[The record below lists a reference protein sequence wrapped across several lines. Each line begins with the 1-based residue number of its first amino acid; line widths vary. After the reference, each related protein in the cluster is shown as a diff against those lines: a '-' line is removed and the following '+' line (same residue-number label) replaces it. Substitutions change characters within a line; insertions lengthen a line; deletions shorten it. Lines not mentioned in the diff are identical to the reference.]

1 MCTNIM
7 EKARIFG
14 SGKSAQGWLAVNHV
28 YVGYDHPSHAP
39 LDHAVLIDFV
49 DETQGPSARVAVE
62 LSAESAQALI
72 EVIQAALE
80 AGRAQ
85 HVVDDL
91 LAISKTS

>member
-7 EKARIFG
+7 EKAQVFG
-14 SGKSAQGWLAVNHV
+14 AGKSAQGWMPVNHV
-28 YVGYDHPSHAP
+28 YVGYDHPNHAP

-62 LSAESAQALI
+62 LSSQSAQALI
-72 EVIQAALE
+72 EAIQAALE

-91 LAISKTS
+91 LAVSKTT